1 MQLSP
6 RPDGSLPSPHR
17 FWGEHRLLPLEADAR
32 DGELPVLTALRSSA
46 PAELRAPHAPHC
58 STGTLGASPSMGC
71 QRRVAIFVVFF
82 FFLSLSFIFEMLN
95 PPRSPRVSP
104 FLRSSIAPAWGGEG
118 AEGSPVDAQEQGLE
132 INK

>member
-1 MQLSP
+1 MLHIAALGP
-6 RPDGSLPSPHR
+6 
-17 FWGEHRLLPLEADAR
+17 WEHPPAWAAR
-32 DGELPVLTALRSSA
+32 GGWQFVL
-46 PAELRAPHAPHC
+46 
-58 STGTLGASPSMGC
+58 
-71 QRRVAIFVVFF
+71 VFF
-82 FFLSLSFIFEMLN
+82 LFFLSLSFIFEMLN